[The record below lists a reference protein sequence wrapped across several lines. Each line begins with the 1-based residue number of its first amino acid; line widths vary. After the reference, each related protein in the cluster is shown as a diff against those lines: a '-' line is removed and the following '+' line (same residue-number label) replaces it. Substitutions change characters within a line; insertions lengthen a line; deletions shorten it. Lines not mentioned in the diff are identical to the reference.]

1 MCRCVDAAVL
11 DFFGVFEKVFYSV
24 ILKILV
30 AVYLTLTEIKVRRFF
45 LTLFDVPINEVA
57 MAIVF

>member
-1 MCRCVDAAVL
+1 MLLSYIFLKFLKRCFIL
-11 DFFGVFEKVFYSV
+11 YV

-57 MAIVF
+57 MATVF